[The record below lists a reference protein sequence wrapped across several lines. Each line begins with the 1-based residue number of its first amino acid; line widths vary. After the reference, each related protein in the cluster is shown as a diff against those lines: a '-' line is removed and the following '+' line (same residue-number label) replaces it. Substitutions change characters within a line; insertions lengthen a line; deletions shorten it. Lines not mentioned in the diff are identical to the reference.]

1 MKLTTLFKFK
11 NAFDGI
17 QKQIQS
23 IRVSSKNI
31 SETTN
36 QLIEDEEDSADLRI
50 LISNISDKVSQFNE
64 ILPLIKTEFENQ
76 AEIFADHNVLSQK
89 DQNTEAFKKLIK
101 MVDSSLINQSKFD
114 DISATQTK
122 IEEHLLSL
130 ETALSENE
138 NPNIGNISTTIL
150 TKNYLDERLQS
161 FLAEFS
167 MVISSKLTS
176 LRDEITAMHS
186 VLKAQDVEITKLAR
200 QLSVDHL
207 SELIQGLPSKLENI
221 IENKIL
227 LDSDKDIKNLCEILL
242 RLEPI
247 LGSVQNLLKQ
257 TGKSRSSSTREIKKK
272 IEQESKTTKPS
283 ENESQSSVVELVIL
297 LDGSDSYCNKS
308 KFADVF
314 VLKNKINFK

>member
-17 QKQIQS
+17 QKQIQP

-186 VLKAQDVEITKLAR
+186 VLKAQNVEITTLAR
-200 QLSVDHL
+200 QLSVDNL
-207 SELIQGLPSKLENI
+207 LVLIQGLPSKLENAL
-221 IENKIL
+221 EKKNSL
-227 LDSDKDIKNLCEILL
+227 NSETDIKSIREILL

-247 LGSVQNLLKQ
+247 LGSVENLLKQ
-257 TGKSRSSSTREIKKK
+257 SSKSRSLSTRERKKK
-272 IEQESKTTKPS
+272 IEEESKTSKAS
-283 ENESQSSVVELVIL
+283 ESESQSSVVELVIL

-308 KFADVF
+308 KIADNVF
-314 VLKNKINFK
+314 FLKYEKNL

>member
-1 MKLTTLFKFK
+1 MK
-11 NAFDGI
+11 NGFDDI

-23 IRVSSKNI
+23 IQISPKNI

-36 QLIEDEEDSADLRI
+36 QLIEDEQDSTDIRM
-50 LISNISDKVSQFNE
+50 LISNISYKVSQFNE
-64 ILPLIKTEFENQ
+64 IVPLIKTEFENY
-76 AEIFADHNVLSQK
+76 AKILADHNVSSQEE
-89 DQNTEAFKKLIK
+89 QNTEAFKKLIK

-130 ETALSENE
+130 ETTISETE
-138 NPNIGNISTTIL
+138 NTNLANISNTIL

-167 MVISSKLTS
+167 LVISNKLTS
-176 LRDEITAMHS
+176 LNNEITS
-186 VLKAQDVEITKLAR
+186 IQTILNAQSTEITTLAR
-200 QLSVDHL
+200 QLSVDDL
-207 SELIQGLPSKLENI
+207 SVLIQGLPSKLESI
-221 IENKIL
+221 IEKKSL
-227 LDSDKDIKNLCEILL
+227 LNSDTEIKNIREILF

-247 LGSVQNLLKQ
+247 LGSVENLFKQ
-257 TGKSRSSSTREIKKK
+257 TTKSRSPSTREIKKK

-283 ENESQSSVVELVIL
+283 KNESSVVELVIL

-308 KFADVF
+308 K
-314 VLKNKINFK
+314 

>member
-1 MKLTTLFKFK
+1 MK
-11 NAFDGI
+11 NGFDDI

-23 IRVSSKNI
+23 IQISPKNI

-36 QLIEDEEDSADLRI
+36 QLIEDEQDSTDIRM
-50 LISNISDKVSQFNE
+50 LISNISYKVSQFNE
-64 ILPLIKTEFENQ
+64 IVPLIKTEFENY
-76 AEIFADHNVLSQK
+76 AKILADHNVSSQEE
-89 DQNTEAFKKLIK
+89 QNTEAFKKLIK

-130 ETALSENE
+130 ETTISETE
-138 NPNIGNISTTIL
+138 NTNLANISNTIL

-167 MVISSKLTS
+167 LVISNKLTS
-176 LRDEITAMHS
+176 LNNEITS
-186 VLKAQDVEITKLAR
+186 IQTILNAQSTEITTLAR
-200 QLSVDHL
+200 QLSVDDL
-207 SELIQGLPSKLENI
+207 SVLIQGLPSKLESI
-221 IENKIL
+221 IEKKSL
-227 LDSDKDIKNLCEILL
+227 LNSDTEIKNIREILF

-247 LGSVQNLLKQ
+247 LGSVENLFKQ
-257 TGKSRSSSTREIKKK
+257 TTKSRSPSTREIKKK

-283 ENESQSSVVELVIL
+283 KNESSVVELVIL

-308 KFADVF
+308 KFV
-314 VLKNKINFK
+314 NKYF